1 MNKRLVIHILCV
13 VFLISALLGAEDFSK
28 EKAFEHIKH
37 IAGTIGPRPMGS
49 PQEKA
54 ALAYTAEKLAEFGCQ
69 VEWQYIP
76 HFVRTRKPGSM
87 NTSSANVIGRLQ
99 GQSDREIVIGAHIDS
114 SGPEIPGANDDASG
128 VAAFLEIAR
137 VMSQEPHYSTYVFV
151 AFGGEESGL
160 VGSNYFVENYPQENV
175 ALMLQLDM
183 ASNDSP
189 LMIWLDTTEH
199 QSPEWLVSASI
210 DAYHALGYRDI
221 IYPTHFQS
229 LNSSLDG
236 AGSDH
241 MPFMKKGIPA
251 IAFVSDVRYPVHT
264 RHDSV
269 ENFAIDGLERSGT
282 LILELLRRFDHEQP
296 EANKGYYMLFLFGEK
311 PIFVPPF
318 LMKAF
323 ILLSIVLAIFTLV
336 FLSKRRK
343 DFTEDKKIKKSWPK
357 LLVLLFIMT
366 TVVAASDWV
375 LKFLKGQRFYWYA
388 HPGPHLLYLIPFT
401 ALGVWLA
408 LQVLRKWR
416 LRKDAFFYKIRSSV
430 YLLGFTLIT
439 LAFFNPRLALYPAS
453 GLLLLSLACLVS
465 WGWLKGV
472 LFVMSPYLMLRLL
485 FIPQLYEFI
494 YRVLASMGMHLRSFL
509 AELIFS
515 GAMILLMTLFA
526 MPFLLGF
533 AAVYRSYKGNLF
545 GLKQFRLKWA
555 LVPIAVLI
563 LVCSTYLMTVPSY
576 TSTWEQEVRVNQR
589 YDGKEDTTFVE
600 FVSFDYLKGISADIA
615 DQQETM
621 NKRKSYLK
629 IEQPLDMDWVKGDVW
644 FQTEED
650 KEEKVVDVDALLEF
664 EKQPF
669 SVNFKIECDLP
680 ITVEECSVK
689 YSHGKDT
696 RVTMY
701 WYSFPPKNLRL
712 QLKVRVPKDSSLTA
726 EITATFLETPLDI
739 QCQGDNK
746 HFTHRT
752 IVTRDIKLKPA
763 DSDIIS
769 RSGSSR

>member
-1 MNKRLVIHILCV
+1 
-13 VFLISALLGAEDFSK
+13 
-28 EKAFEHIKH
+28 
-37 IAGTIGPRPMGS
+37 
-49 PQEKA
+49 
-54 ALAYTAEKLAEFGCQ
+54 
-69 VEWQYIP
+69 
-76 HFVRTRKPGSM
+76 
-87 NTSSANVIGRLQ
+87 
-99 GQSDREIVIGAHIDS
+99 
-114 SGPEIPGANDDASG
+114 
-128 VAAFLEIAR
+128 
-137 VMSQEPHYSTYVFV
+137 
-151 AFGGEESGL
+151 
-160 VGSNYFVENYPQENV
+160 
-175 ALMLQLDM
+175 
-183 ASNDSP
+183 
-189 LMIWLDTTEH
+189 
-199 QSPEWLVSASI
+199 
-210 DAYHALGYRDI
+210 
-221 IYPTHFQS
+221 
-229 LNSSLDG
+229 
-236 AGSDH
+236 
-241 MPFMKKGIPA
+241 
-251 IAFVSDVRYPVHT
+251 
-264 RHDSV
+264 
-269 ENFAIDGLERSGT
+269 
-282 LILELLRRFDHEQP
+282 
-296 EANKGYYMLFLFGEK
+296 
-311 PIFVPPF
+311 
-318 LMKAF
+318 
-323 ILLSIVLAIFTLV
+323 
-336 FLSKRRK
+336 
-343 DFTEDKKIKKSWPK
+343 
-357 LLVLLFIMT
+357 
-366 TVVAASDWV
+366 
-375 LKFLKGQRFYWYA
+375 
-388 HPGPHLLYLIPFT
+388 
-401 ALGVWLA
+401 
-408 LQVLRKWR
+408 
-416 LRKDAFFYKIRSSV
+416 
-430 YLLGFTLIT
+430 
-439 LAFFNPRLALYPAS
+439 
-453 GLLLLSLACLVS
+453 
-465 WGWLKGV
+465 
-472 LFVMSPYLMLRLL
+472 
-485 FIPQLYEFI
+485 
-494 YRVLASMGMHLRSFL
+494 
-509 AELIFS
+509 
-515 GAMILLMTLFA
+515 MILLMTLFA

-615 DQQETM
+615 GQQETM